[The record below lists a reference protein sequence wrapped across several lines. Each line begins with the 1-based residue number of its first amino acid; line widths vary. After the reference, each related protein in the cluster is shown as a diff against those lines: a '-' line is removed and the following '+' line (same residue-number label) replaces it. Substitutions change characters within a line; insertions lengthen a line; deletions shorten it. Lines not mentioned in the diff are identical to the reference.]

1 MLAEVML
8 SLLLTQLLFL
18 SCSQLLPMGSAVGSR
33 NARLLRGC
41 AHCDQVPGHGNA
53 LLMGCAAW
61 REQTG
66 AGFSR

>member
-1 MLAEVML
+1 ML
-8 SLLLTQLLFL
+8 SLLLTEPLFL
-18 SCSQLLPMGSAVGSR
+18 CCSQLLPMGSAVGSR

-41 AHCDQVPGHGNA
+41 AHCDQVLEHGNT

-61 REQTG
+61 PEQTG